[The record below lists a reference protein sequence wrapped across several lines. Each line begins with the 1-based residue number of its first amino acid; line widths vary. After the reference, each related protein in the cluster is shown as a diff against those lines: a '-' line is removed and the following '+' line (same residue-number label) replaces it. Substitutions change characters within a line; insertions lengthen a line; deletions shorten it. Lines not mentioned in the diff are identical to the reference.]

1 MDTIEIILAVII
13 IYGIG
18 VLTGFQLEDLYEC
31 RNRRIVQEQHKKEL
45 SEERKHAD
53 ALSDKLDKALKYNTL
68 REKFDTLDID
78 LYSNGT
84 SVINSDGD
92 DIFVMEKT
100 VIAQHC
106 APYMIVYKAKVN
118 DNLVTTG
125 EQFKELESIA
135 EGYSNEIAKWI
146 ENNR

>member
-1 MDTIEIILAVII
+1 MDVTEIILAVII
-13 IYGIG
+13 IYGVG
-18 VLTGFQLEDLYEC
+18 VLTGFQLEDLYE
-31 RNRRIVQEQHKKEL
+31 RKNRRIVQEQHEKEL
-45 SEERKHAD
+45 SEECKPTD
-53 ALSDKLDKALKYNTL
+53 ALGDKLYKALQYNTL
-68 REKFDTLDID
+68 REKFDALDIE

-106 APYMIVYKAKVN
+106 APYTIVYKAKVN

-146 ENNR
+146 ENNK

>member
-1 MDTIEIILAVII
+1 MDVTEIILAVII

-31 RNRRIVQEQHKKEL
+31 RNHRIVQEQHKKEL

-92 DIFVMEKT
+92 DIFIMEKYQ
-100 VIAQHC
+100 VWYANKG
-106 APYMIVYKAKVN
+106 AEVRYRAKVN

-146 ENNR
+146 ENNK

>member
-1 MDTIEIILAVII
+1 MDATEIILTVII

-18 VLTGFQLEDLYEC
+18 VLTGFQLEDLYE
-31 RNRRIVQEQHKKEL
+31 RKNRRILQEQHEKEL
-45 SEERKHAD
+45 SEECKLTD
-53 ALSDKLDKALKYNTL
+53 ALGDKLYKALQYNTL
-68 REKFDTLDID
+68 REKFDALDIE

-92 DIFVMEKT
+92 DIFIMEKYQ
-100 VIAQHC
+100 VWYANKG
-106 APYMIVYKAKVN
+106 AEVRYRAKVN

-146 ENNR
+146 ENNK